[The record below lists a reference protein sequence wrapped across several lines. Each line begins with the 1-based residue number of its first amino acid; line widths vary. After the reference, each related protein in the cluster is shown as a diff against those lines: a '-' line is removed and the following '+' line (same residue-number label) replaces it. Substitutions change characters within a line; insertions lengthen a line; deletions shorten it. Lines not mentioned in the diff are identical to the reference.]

1 MTQRPGGAGAGDRG
15 RGGPVGAGIYNVY
28 TGEPAG
34 SATPTAA
41 RLGLEPPRFCAEC
54 GRRMVVQVR
63 PDGWRARCSRHGEA
77 DSADLEAR
85 R

>member
-1 MTQRPGGAGAGDRG
+1 MLRDDLPA
-15 RGGPVGAGIYNVY
+15 PVGAGSYTVY
-28 TGEPAG
+28 PGVRVDATAG
-34 SATPTAA
+34 RSVPTAA
-41 RLGLEPPRFCAEC
+41 QLGLEPPRFCAEC

-63 PDGWRARCSRHGEA
+63 PDGWWAKCSRHGLV